1 MHTMPM
7 SKIINHK
14 NSVLVLLHCVPQK
27 ETLNILQQQQQTCSD
42 LNDLNEILHTLDDTY
57 CCH

>member
-1 MHTMPM
+1 MPM